1 MKVILIDWNSYGNIY
16 MKSLMEERGY
26 DVCLFP
32 FDDRKKG
39 EDMESQKKNL
49 SELLSG
55 AQSFDYVFSYNYFPE
70 ISDICNQK
78 NTKYISWVYDSP
90 YLNIYSYTAIN
101 PVNYIFHFDYGVCS
115 EFEAGGIKTVYHLP
129 LGIYEPALKKYA
141 HGSKNNFLSDVS
153 FVGSLYN
160 ESKHRLY
167 EKFDAISDYAKGYL
181 EAIILAQKNIYGENI
196 LESLITPDIEAELQK
211 AYPTDPNAPTVMTPA
226 QIYSQFVLSRQV
238 TALERREVLELLGKT
253 GHDLNLY
260 TNEKNA
266 EIVGWENKGPVDYYD
281 KMPEVF
287 AGSRINLNI
296 TLRSIKTGIP
306 LRAFDIMGAGG
317 FLLTNYQ
324 AEISEFFT
332 PGEDLAVYE
341 SMEDL
346 LSKVEYYLSHEN
358 ERAEIAENGCR
369 KVYEEHTLAK
379 KLDYMEE
386 VAGVC

>member
-1 MKVILIDWNSYGNIY
+1 MKVILIDWYSYGNEY

-26 DVCLFP
+26 QVCLFP

-39 EDMESQKKNL
+39 EEMEAQKRDL
-49 SELLSG
+49 SEILSS
-55 AQSFDYVFSYNYFPE
+55 AEPFDYVFSYNYFPE
-70 ISDICNQK
+70 VSNACNEK

-115 EFEAGGIKTVYHLP
+115 EFDAGGIKTVHHLP
-129 LGIYEPALKKYA
+129 LGIYGPALSKYS
-141 HGSKNNFLSDVS
+141 GSREHYDSDIS

-167 EKFDAISDYAKGYL
+167 EKFDSISDYAKGYL
-181 EAIILAQKNIYGENI
+181 DAIILAQKNIYGENI
-196 LESLITPDIEAELQK
+196 LESLITPDIESELQK
-211 AYPTDPNAPTVMTPA
+211 AYPTDPNAPTVMTSA
-226 QIYSQFVLSRQV
+226 QIYSQYVLSRQV
-238 TALERREVLELLGKT
+238 TALERQEALEMLGKL
-253 GHDLNLY
+253 GHKNSLY
-260 TNEKNA
+260 TNVKTV
-266 EIVGWENKGPVDYYD
+266 EIFGWENHGPVDYYE

-287 AGSRINLNI
+287 AKSRINLNI

-324 AEISEFFT
+324 AEVPEYFI
-332 PGEDLAVYE
+332 PGEDLAIYE

-346 LSKVEYYLSHEN
+346 LTKVEYYLSHEK

-369 KVYEEHTLAK
+369 KVYEEHNLTK
-379 KLDYMEE
+379 KLDFMEQ
-386 VAGVC
+386 VAEI

>member
-1 MKVILIDWNSYGNIY
+1 MKVLLIEWNSYGNKY

-26 DVCLFP
+26 HICLFP

-39 EDMESQKKNL
+39 EDMDTQKRDLLDIL
-49 SELLSG
+49 SS
-55 AQSFDYVFSYNYFPE
+55 ADPFDYVFSYNYFPE
-70 ISDICNQK
+70 VSTACNEK
-78 NTKYISWVYDSP
+78 KTKYISWVYDSP

-115 EFEAGGIKTVYHLP
+115 EFETGGIRTVHHLP
-129 LGIYEPALKKYA
+129 LGIYGPALSKYS
-141 HGSKNNFLSDVS
+141 GSRERYDSDIS

-167 EKFDAISDYAKGYL
+167 EKFDSISDYAKGYL
-181 EAIILAQKNIYGENI
+181 DAIILAQKNIYGENI
-196 LESLITPDIEAELQK
+196 LESLITPDIESELQK

-238 TALERREVLELLGKT
+238 TALERQEALEMLGKL
-253 GHDLNLY
+253 GHKNSLY
-260 TNEKNA
+260 TNVKTV
-266 EIVGWENKGPVDYYD
+266 EIFGWENHGPVDYYE

-287 AGSRINLNI
+287 AKSRINLNI

-324 AEISEFFT
+324 AEVPEFFI
-332 PGEDLAVYE
+332 PGEDLAIYE

-346 LSKVEYYLSHEN
+346 LTKVEYYLSHEK

-369 KVYEEHTLAK
+369 KVYEEHNLTK
-379 KLDYMEE
+379 KLDFMEQ
-386 VAGVC
+386 VAEI